1 MSKFRSVT
9 RSALTAV
16 LIGTAALGSA
26 GPATAAPGT
35 LHGDPQAAA
44 QYWEQQTT
52 DDCVLMAVADVVG
65 QVTGELPSEDDII
78 ATASSTPSES
88 HTGPIYTAPGNPADP
103 RSGAGTDGG
112 DVPALLRVYGIDSDY
127 TDDDRGGQNG
137 NIDSG
142 MAALTQYLSQGRKV
156 IAIVDVW
163 PIWNQE
169 ADDDGSNHGLVV
181 TGVDTGADIVYLNDS
196 GVETGAGEQ
205 TSIETFQKA
214 WAASDGTMIVTRPE
228 R

>member
-1 MSKFRSVT
+1 MPKFVT
-9 RSALTAV
+9 ATRTALTAV
-16 LIGTAALGSA
+16 LIGAAALGSA
-26 GPATAAPGT
+26 GTAAAAPGT
-35 LHGDPQAAA
+35 LHGDPDGAA
-44 QYWEQQTT
+44 QYWAQQTT

-65 QVTGELPSEDDII
+65 QVTGDLPSEDDII

-88 HTGPIYTAPGNPADP
+88 HAGPIYTAPGDPADP

-137 NIDSG
+137 NIEAG
-142 MAALTQYLSQGRKV
+142 MDALAQYLSQGRKV

-181 TGVDTGADIVYLNDS
+181 TGIDTAADVVYLNDS

-205 TSIETFQKA
+205 TSIETFRKA
-214 WAASDGTMIVTRPE
+214 WDASDGTMIVTRPDS
-228 R
+228 